1 MLIDILKMLWYIY
14 MYETS
19 SKRKKGALSIATTEG
34 QTEVSSFVQQIA
46 ETKSIISTA
55 MHGPGSF
62 PPISRCSLPDD
73 SIASAV
79 SLNASLVN

>member
-46 ETKSIISTA
+46 GQSTA

-62 PPISRCSLPDD
+62 PAISRCSLPDD

-79 SLNASLVN
+79 SLNASLAN